1 MRREEIMKIGFFGG
15 SFNPPTYAHLN
26 IAKDALAQAK
36 LDKFFFVP
44 VGNTYKKPELIDEKY
59 RYKMLELMCNNEKNI
74 FVENI
79 EMNQTNN
86 ISTINAFD
94 MIEEKYINTY
104 ENVEIYYIMGADNF
118 IKLPN
123 WNDAEKLIQK
133 QYIIFKRDNL
143 NLEKFI
149 EENELL
155 KKYQKNFK
163 ILELGK
169 NKDYRSSIIRNLV
182 KEENYEQAKKY
193 TKAEVVEFIENEGI
207 YK

>member
-1 MRREEIMKIGFFGG
+1 MKIGFFGG

-163 ILELGK
+163 ILELGE